1 MTRAGLE
8 ELLERVS
15 AWPEEAQEELAVF
28 IADVEA
34 RHLGGDREYE
44 LTAEDLAALDR
55 SLADVEAG
63 RFAPDG
69 AIEALF
75 NRYFK

>member
-34 RHLGGDREYE
+34 RHSSSDYE

-55 SLADVEAG
+55 SLADVKAG